1 MRRRR
6 ITADSCPPPAKV
18 RHESPLA
25 RLASAL
31 LLAATIAAAP
41 AAIAQPTGTAK
52 PIHIVVTFT
61 PGGAPDI
68 LARLI
73 AEKLSADWS
82 QPVMVDNKP
91 GAGGNTAPTSSPR
104 RRPTA

>member
-1 MRRRR
+1 MN
-6 ITADSCPPPAKV
+6 
-18 RHESPLA
+18 SPLA

-31 LLAATIAAAP
+31 LFAATIAATP
-41 AAIAQPTGTAK
+41 AAIAQPAGTAK

-73 AEKLSADWS
+73 A
-82 QPVMVDNKP
+82 
-91 GAGGNTAPTSSPR
+91 
-104 RRPTA
+104 